1 MNFLKTPA
9 SPKLADLDRLHALKV
24 AEDSDTH
31 PDVLSQLAE
40 SKDEVVAAAVA
51 ANPNTPEAVL
61 FLLWEKHPASLLK
74 NPVLHLWEFTEPGSL
89 QSKIPPAAL
98 LSLYSHLI
106 ENEAGQI
113 PENILPV
120 KRRMQLFDD
129 AMKIDHDADFDIFA
143 RDPSPQVRCL
153 FIDPQRSF
161 YTHGQKKVFIQP
173 ETILNLARD
182 PDPSVVLALAEA
194 FSRGP
199 LRGNRYVPSEV
210 NTFDAAARI
219 LFAYRIPAI
228 DLLLSKASGLPPDL
242 IDELSKYEEETIR
255 ENVSKLERA
264 EIETHL
270 RLCRDLSVCVR
281 KTLAGATRFDSVQ
294 AIFLNDPSL
303 EVRQALAASRY
314 LSTASKESLLN
325 HPDVETRITF
335 SANASLEF
343 RFIERFSFKEDPR
356 VLASLIGNYRISD
369 AMIQRIIE
377 NCPQEVQIGLLKTPK
392 KLTREFYLQYGN
404 RLHPK
409 LLAHIA
415 RLGGIGGKILNELAV
430 HPDPIVRRGVAKRL
444 GSGGFFHVTTT
455 NNYLVDLLV
464 QDSDDE
470 VREKM
475 YDDRRLDKNQRLVL
489 FRDKSPIVREKILRL
504 VMGWLLAYRNR
515 DYVWTYSD
523 LYDFYQQAIV
533 ELASDPCKDVRLEL
547 ATSREAPPT
556 ALGILFDDPDEE
568 VREAARRHKRFP
580 YGTILDLEKAKPR
593 LKGRFIRVTAGLT
606 IPSRD
611 ALKVLSQSQNPF
623 LRYQVALHYK
633 SGLNILRKLA
643 TDSHPL
649 VRETAQARLQK
660 RKPTTNQQ

>member
-1 MNFLKTPA
+1 MNFLKTPG
-9 SPKLADLDRLHALKV
+9 PTEPTGLDHLHALKV

-61 FLLWEKHPASLLK
+61 FLLWEKHPACLLK
-74 NPVLHLWEFTEPGSL
+74 NPLLHLWEFTEPGSL

-98 LSLYSHLI
+98 LSLYAYLI

-153 FIDPQRSF
+153 FIDPPRSF
-161 YTHGQKKVFIQP
+161 YSHGQKKVFIQP

-182 PDPSVVLALAEA
+182 SDPSVVLALAEV

-199 LRGNRYVPSEV
+199 LRGNRYVSSEV
-210 NTFDAAARI
+210 DTFDAAARI

-242 IDELSKYEEETIR
+242 IYELSKYEEETIR

-264 EIETHL
+264 KIETHL
-270 RLCRDLSVCVR
+270 RLCRDQSVCVR
-281 KTLAGATRFDSVQ
+281 KTLAAATRFDSVQ

-303 EVRQALAASRY
+303 EVRQALAASSH
-314 LSTASKESLLN
+314 LTAASKESLLI
-325 HPDVETRITF
+325 HPDVKTRVVFAAKT
-335 SANASLEF
+335 SSPYN
-343 RFIERFSFKEDPR
+343 ERFPLTEDPA
-356 VLASLIGNYRISD
+356 VLSALLENYGTSD
-369 AMIQRIIE
+369 AMIERIIE
-377 NCPQEVQIGLLKTPK
+377 NCPQEVQLGLLKRHK

-404 RLHPK
+404 KLHPK

-444 GSGGFFHVTTT
+444 GSGGFFHVSTT

-470 VREKM
+470 VREEM

-504 VMGWLLAYRNR
+504 VLGWLLAYRNR

-523 LYDFYQQAIV
+523 LYGFYQQAIV
-533 ELASDPCKDVRLEL
+533 ELASDPCRDVRLEL

-568 VREAARRHKRFP
+568 VREAARHHKRFP

-606 IPSRD
+606 VPSRD
-611 ALKVLSQSQNPF
+611 ALKVLSKSRNPF

-660 RKPTTNQQ
+660 RTLTTNQK

>member
-9 SPKLADLDRLHALKV
+9 STELADLDHLHDLKV
-24 AEDSDTH
+24 AQDSDTH

-40 SKDEVVAAAVA
+40 SKDEAVAAAVA

-61 FLLWEKHPASLLK
+61 FLLWVKHPACLLK
-74 NPVLHLWEFTEPGSL
+74 NPLLHLWEFTEPGSL

-98 LSLYSHLI
+98 LSLYAHLI
-106 ENEAGQI
+106 ANEADQI

-153 FIDPQRSF
+153 FIDPKKSF
-161 YTHGQKKVFIQP
+161 YSHGQEKVFIQP

-194 FSRGP
+194 FSRGL
-199 LRGNRYVPSEV
+199 LRGNRYVSSEV
-210 NTFDAAARI
+210 DTFDAAARI

-270 RLCRDLSVCVR
+270 RLCRDHSVCVR
-281 KTLAGATRFDSVQ
+281 KTLADATRFDSVQ

-303 EVRQALAASRY
+303 EVRQALAASSH
-314 LSTASKESLLN
+314 LTTASKESLLT
-325 HPDVETRITF
+325 HPDVETRVVF
-335 SANASLEF
+335 AS
-343 RFIERFSFKEDPR
+343 RTSSPYNERFPLTEAPA
-356 VLASLIGNYRISD
+356 VLSALLGNYGTSD
-369 AMIQRIIE
+369 AMIDQIIE
-377 NCPQEVQIGLLKTPK
+377 NCPQEVQLGLLKRHK

-404 RLHPK
+404 KLHPR

-415 RLGGIGGKILNELAV
+415 RLGGIGGKILNELTV

-444 GSGGFFHVTTT
+444 RSGGFFHESKT
-455 NNYLVDLLV
+455 NKYIVDLLV
-464 QDSDDE
+464 HDSDDQI
-470 VREKM
+470 RETI
-475 YDDRRLDKNQRLVL
+475 YNDHRLTQKQRLLL
-489 FRDKSPIVREKILRL
+489 FQDSSPIVREKILRL

-523 LYDFYQQAIV
+523 LYGFYQQAIV

-593 LKGRFIRVTAGLT
+593 LKGKFIRVKAGLT

-611 ALKVLSQSQNPF
+611 ALKVLSKSWNPF
-623 LRYQVALHYK
+623 LRYQVALYYK
-633 SGLNILRKLA
+633 SGLHTLRKLA

-660 RKPTTNQQ
+660 RNPTTNQQ

>member
-1 MNFLKTPA
+1 MNFLKTPTTTE
-9 SPKLADLDRLHALKV
+9 LTDLDHLHALKV

-40 SKDEVVAAAVA
+40 SKDEDVAAAVA

-61 FLLWEKHPASLLK
+61 FLLWEKHPACLLK
-74 NPVLHLWEFTEPGSL
+74 NPLLHLWEFTEPGSL

-98 LSLYSHLI
+98 LSLYAHLI

-129 AMKIDHDADFDIFA
+129 AMKIDHHADFDIFA
-143 RDPSPQVRCL
+143 RDPSPQIRCL
-153 FIDPQRSF
+153 FIDPKKSF
-161 YTHGQKKVFIQP
+161 YSHGQKKVFIRS

-199 LRGNRYVPSEV
+199 LNGNRYVTSEV
-210 NTFDAAARI
+210 DTFDAAARI

-228 DLLLSKASGLPPDL
+228 DLMLSKARGLPPDL
-242 IDELSKYEEETIR
+242 IDELSKYQEEAIR

-270 RLCRDLSVCVR
+270 RLCRDHSVCVR
-281 KTLAGATRFDSVQ
+281 KTLAAATRFDSVQ

-303 EVRQALAASRY
+303 EVRQALAASCY
-314 LSTASKESLLN
+314 LSTASRESLLT
-325 HPDVETRITF
+325 HPDVETRVVFAART
-335 SANASLEF
+335 SSPYN
-343 RFIERFSFKEDPR
+343 ERFPLTEDPA
-356 VLASLIGNYRISD
+356 VLSALLGNYGTSD
-369 AMIQRIIE
+369 AMIEQIIE
-377 NCPQEVQIGLLKTPK
+377 NCPQEVQLGLLKRQK
-392 KLTREFYLQYGN
+392 KLTREFYLQY
-404 RLHPK
+404 RDKLHPE
-409 LLAHIA
+409 LIAFIA
-415 RLGGIGGKILNELAV
+415 RLGGLGEKILKEMVAN
-430 HPDPIVRRGVAKRL
+430 PNPIIRRSVAKRL
-444 GSGGFFHVTTT
+444 RSGGFFHESKT
-455 NNYLVDLLV
+455 NKYIVDLLV
-464 QDSDDE
+464 HDSDDQI
-470 VREKM
+470 RETI
-475 YDDRRLDKNQRLVL
+475 YNDHRLTQKQRLLL
-489 FRDKSPIVREKILRL
+489 FQDSSAIVRENILTL
-504 VMGWLLAYRNR
+504 VMGWLLIYRNC
-515 DYVWTYSD
+515 DSLWHYSSKYSFF
-523 LYDFYQQAIV
+523 LKAIV
-533 ELASDPCKDVRLEL
+533 ALARDPSKSVRLEL
-547 ATSREAPPT
+547 ATSREAPPR

-580 YGTILDLEKAKPR
+580 YGTILDLENNLPCLNGK
-593 LKGRFIRVTAGLT
+593 FIQVTAGRT

-611 ALKVLSQSQNPF
+611 ALKVLSRSRNPF
-623 LRYQVALHYK
+623 LRYQVALYYK

-660 RKPTTNQQ
+660 RNPTTKQT

>member
-1 MNFLKTPA
+1 MNFLKTPTTTE
-9 SPKLADLDRLHALKV
+9 LTGLDHLHALKV

-40 SKDEVVAAAVA
+40 SKDEVVTAAVA
-51 ANPNTPEAVL
+51 ANPNTPEVVL
-61 FLLWEKHPASLLK
+61 FLLWVKNPACLLK
-74 NPVLHLWEFTEPGSL
+74 NPLLHLWEFTEPGSL

-98 LSLYSHLI
+98 LSLYAHLI
-106 ENEAGQI
+106 ENEADQI

-120 KRRMQLFDD
+120 KRRLQLFDD

-153 FIDPQRSF
+153 FIDPPRSF
-161 YTHGQKKVFIQP
+161 YSHGQKKVFIQP

-199 LRGNRYVPSEV
+199 LRGNRYVSSEV
-210 NTFDAAARI
+210 DTFDAAARI

-242 IDELSKYEEETIR
+242 IDELSKYEDETIR

-270 RLCRDLSVCVR
+270 RLCRDQSVCVR
-281 KTLAGATRFDSVQ
+281 KTLAAATRFDSVQ
-294 AIFLNDPSL
+294 AIFLNDSSL
-303 EVRQALAASRY
+303 EVRQALAASSH
-314 LSTASKESLLN
+314 LTTASKESLLI
-325 HPDVETRITF
+325 HPDVETRVVFAART
-335 SANASLEF
+335 SSPYN
-343 RFIERFSFKEDPR
+343 ERFPLTEDPA
-356 VLASLIGNYRISD
+356 VLSALLGNYETSD
-369 AMIQRIIE
+369 AMIERIIE
-377 NCPQEVQIGLLKTPK
+377 NCPQEVQLGLLKRHK

-404 RLHPK
+404 KLHPK

-444 GSGGFFHVTTT
+444 GSGGFFHVSTT

-470 VREKM
+470 VREEM

-504 VMGWLLAYRNR
+504 VLGWLLAYRNR

-523 LYDFYQQAIV
+523 LYGFYQQAIV
-533 ELASDPCKDVRLEL
+533 ELASDPSKDVRLEL

-568 VREAARRHKRFP
+568 VREAARHLKRFP

-593 LKGRFIRVTAGLT
+593 LKGKFIRVKAGLT
-606 IPSRD
+606 VPSRD
-611 ALKVLSQSQNPF
+611 ALKVLSKSRNPF
-623 LRYQVALHYK
+623 LRYQVALYYK

-660 RKPTTNQQ
+660 RNPTTNQQ

>member
-1 MNFLKTPA
+1 MNFLKTPT
-9 SPKLADLDRLHALKV
+9 SPEFADLDHDLKV

-51 ANPNTPEAVL
+51 ANPNTPESVL
-61 FLLWEKHPASLLK
+61 FHLWVKHPAALLK
-74 NPVLHLWEFTEPGSL
+74 NPILHLWEFTEPGSL

-98 LSLYSHLI
+98 LSLYAHLI

-129 AMKIDHDADFDIFA
+129 AMKIDHHADFDIFA
-143 RDPSPQVRCL
+143 RDPSPQIRCL

-161 YTHGQKKVFIQP
+161 YSHGQKKVFIQP

-182 PDPSVVLALAEA
+182 SDPSVVLALAEV

-199 LRGNRYVPSEV
+199 LRGNRYVSSEV
-210 NTFDAAARI
+210 DTFDAAARI

-270 RLCRDLSVCVR
+270 RLCRDHSVCVR
-281 KTLAGATRFDSVQ
+281 KTLAAATHFDSVQ

-303 EVRQALAASRY
+303 EVRQALAASSH
-314 LSTASKESLLN
+314 LTTASKESLLI
-325 HPDVETRITF
+325 HPDVETRVVFAART
-335 SANASLEF
+335 SSPYN
-343 RFIERFSFKEDPR
+343 ERFPLTENPA
-356 VLASLIGNYRISD
+356 VLSALLGNYGTSD
-369 AMIQRIIE
+369 AIIDQIIE
-377 NCPQEVQIGLLKTPK
+377 NCPQEVQLGLLKRHK

-404 RLHPK
+404 KLHPK

-444 GSGGFFHVTTT
+444 GSGGFFHVSTT
-455 NNYLVDLLV
+455 NKYLVDLLV

-475 YDDRRLDKNQRLVL
+475 YDDRRLNKHQRLVL
-489 FRDKSPIVREKILRL
+489 FRDKSPFVREKILRL
-504 VMGWLLAYRNR
+504 VLGWLLTYRNC

-523 LYDFYQQAIV
+523 LYGFYQQAIV

-568 VREAARRHKRFP
+568 IRAAARRHERFP

-593 LKGRFIRVTAGLT
+593 LKGKFIRVKAGLT

-611 ALKVLSQSQNPF
+611 ALKVLSKSRNPF

-633 SGLNILRKLA
+633 SGLHILRKLA

-660 RKPTTNQQ
+660 RNPTTNQQ

>member
-1 MNFLKTPA
+1 MNFLKTPTTT
-9 SPKLADLDRLHALKV
+9 DLDHLHALKV
-24 AEDSDTH
+24 AEDSNTH

-61 FLLWEKHPASLLK
+61 FLLWVKHPACLLK
-74 NPVLHLWEFTEPGSL
+74 NPLLHLWEFTEPGSL

-98 LSLYSHLI
+98 LSLYAYLI
-106 ENEAGQI
+106 ENEAEQI

-161 YTHGQKKVFIQP
+161 YSHGQKKVFIHP

-199 LRGNRYVPSEV
+199 LRGNRYVSSEV
-210 NTFDAAARI
+210 DTFDAAARI

-270 RLCRDLSVCVR
+270 RLCRDHSVCVR
-281 KTLAGATRFDSVQ
+281 KTLAAATHFDSVQ

-303 EVRQALAASRY
+303 EVRQALAASSH
-314 LSTASKESLLN
+314 LTTTSKESLLI
-325 HPDVETRITF
+325 HPDVETRVVFAART
-335 SANASLEF
+335 SSPYN
-343 RFIERFSFKEDPR
+343 ERFPLTEDPA
-356 VLASLIGNYRISD
+356 VLSALLGNYETSD
-369 AMIQRIIE
+369 AMIERIIE
-377 NCPQEVQIGLLKTPK
+377 NCPQEVQLGLLKRHK

-404 RLHPK
+404 KLHPK

-444 GSGGFFHVTTT
+444 GSGGFFHVSTT

-470 VREKM
+470 VREEM

-504 VMGWLLAYRNR
+504 VLGWLLAYRNR

-523 LYDFYQQAIV
+523 LYGFYQQAIV

-568 VREAARRHKRFP
+568 IREAARRHKRFP

-593 LKGRFIRVTAGLT
+593 LKGKFIRVKAGLT

-611 ALKVLSQSQNPF
+611 ALKVLSKSRNPF
-623 LRYQVALHYK
+623 LRYQVALYYK

-660 RKPTTNQQ
+660 RNPTTNQQ

>member
-1 MNFLKTPA
+1 MNFLKTPT
-9 SPKLADLDRLHALKV
+9 PTELTGLDHLHALKV

-61 FLLWEKHPASLLK
+61 FLLWVKHPACLLK
-74 NPVLHLWEFTEPGSL
+74 NPLLHLWEFTEPGSL

-98 LSLYSHLI
+98 LSLYAHLI

-161 YTHGQKKVFIQP
+161 YSHGQKKVFIQP

-182 PDPSVVLALAEA
+182 SDPSVVLALAEA

-199 LRGNRYVPSEV
+199 LRGNRYVSSEV
-210 NTFDAAARI
+210 DTFDAAARI

-270 RLCRDLSVCVR
+270 RLCRDHSVCVR
-281 KTLAGATRFDSVQ
+281 KTLADATCFDSVQ
-294 AIFLNDPSL
+294 AISLNDPSL
-303 EVRQALAASRY
+303 EVRQALAAASY
-314 LSTASKESLLN
+314 LTTASKESLLT
-325 HPDVETRITF
+325 HPEVDTRVDCAART
-335 SANASLEF
+335 SSPYN
-343 RFIERFSFKEDPR
+343 ERFLLTEDPA
-356 VLASLIGNYRISD
+356 VLSALLGNYETSD
-369 AMIQRIIE
+369 AMIERIIE
-377 NCPQEVQIGLLKTPK
+377 NCPQEVQLGLLKRQK

-404 RLHPK
+404 KLHPK

-444 GSGGFFHVTTT
+444 GSGGFFHVSTT

-470 VREKM
+470 VREEM
-475 YDDRRLDKNQRLVL
+475 YDDRRLDKNQRLAL

-523 LYDFYQQAIV
+523 LYGFYQQAIV

-568 VREAARRHKRFP
+568 IREAARRHKRFP

-611 ALKVLSQSQNPF
+611 AVKVLSKSRNPF
-623 LRYQVALHYK
+623 LRYQVALYYK

-660 RKPTTNQQ
+660 RNPTTNQQ

>member
-9 SPKLADLDRLHALKV
+9 STELADLDHRHALKI

-51 ANPNTPEAVL
+51 ANPNTPEAIL
-61 FLLWEKHPASLLK
+61 FLLWVKHPVRLLK
-74 NPVLHLWEFTEPGSL
+74 NPLLHLWEFTEPGSL

-98 LSLYSHLI
+98 LSLYAHLI
-106 ENEAGQI
+106 ENEAEQI

-120 KRRMQLFDD
+120 KRRMQLFYD
-129 AMKIDHDADFDIFA
+129 AMKIDHDVDFDIFA

-153 FIDPQRSF
+153 FIDPKKSF
-161 YTHGQKKVFIQP
+161 YSHGQEKVFIQP

-199 LRGNRYVPSEV
+199 LGGNRYVSAEV
-210 NTFDAAARI
+210 DTFDAAARI

-228 DLLLSKASGLPPDL
+228 DILLSKARGLPPDL
-242 IDELSKYEEETIR
+242 IDELSKYEEEMIR

-264 EIETHL
+264 KIETHL
-270 RLCRDLSVCVR
+270 RLCRDHSVCVR
-281 KTLAGATRFDSVQ
+281 KTLADATRFDSVQ

-303 EVRQALAASRY
+303 EVRQALAASSY
-314 LSTASKESLLN
+314 LTTASKESLLI
-325 HPDVETRITF
+325 HPDLETRVAF
-335 SANASLEF
+335 ASKASSPYN
-343 RFIERFSFKEDPR
+343 ERFPLTEDPA
-356 VLASLIGNYRISD
+356 VLSALLGNYGTSD
-369 AMIQRIIE
+369 AIIDQIIE
-377 NCPQEVQIGLLKTPK
+377 NCPQEVQLGLLKRHK

-404 RLHPK
+404 KLHSK

-444 GSGGFFHVTTT
+444 GSGGFFHVSTT
-455 NNYLVDLLV
+455 NKYLVDLLV

-470 VREKM
+470 VRERM
-475 YDDRRLDKNQRLVL
+475 YDDRRLDKNQRLAL
-489 FRDKSPIVREKILRL
+489 FRDKSPVVREKILRL
-504 VMGWLLAYRNR
+504 VLGWLLTYRNC

-523 LYDFYQQAIV
+523 LYGFYQQAIV

-568 VREAARRHKRFP
+568 VREAARRHKRLP
-580 YGTILDLEKAKPR
+580 YGTILDLEKARPR

-611 ALKVLSQSQNPF
+611 AVKVLSKSRNPF

-660 RKPTTNQQ
+660 QNPTTNQQ